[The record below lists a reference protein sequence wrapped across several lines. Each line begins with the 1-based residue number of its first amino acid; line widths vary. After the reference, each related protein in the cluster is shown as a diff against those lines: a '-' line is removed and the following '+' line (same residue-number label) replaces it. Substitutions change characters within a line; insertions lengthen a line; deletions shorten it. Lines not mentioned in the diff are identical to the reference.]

1 MPPALPSAGRRA
13 LLRGGGQGR
22 EGAGGRWAAGGTLP
36 ARPGPRCLCRA
47 GPAPDTAAGRPR
59 ALVRECWCACVSGGR
74 AAQGGV
80 CFIFTQ
86 AEKSLKPAKK
96 EKTIPGEGGWASLP
110 SWACAWWGWPW
121 GGGGGGTRSIGGWG
135 GVCHPGPRGGAP
147 KPWRP
152 ARHEGRGEPG
162 RSDPL
167 FVSWGRKGAD
177 DSDRQP
183 GATLAGAPKHPEL
196 RMGGAG
202 HWAPS
207 AGPARVC
214 SQT

>member
-22 EGAGGRWAAGGTLP
+22 EGACGRWAAGCTLP

-47 GPAPDTAAGRPR
+47 GPAPDSAAGRPG
-59 ALVRECWCACVSGGR
+59 ALVRECRCACVSGGR
-74 AAQGGV
+74 AAQGSV

-121 GGGGGGTRSIGGWG
+121 GGGGAGG
-135 GVCHPGPRGGAP
+135 GVPGASDGGVGSVTQDHGEGPRSPGAP
-147 KPWRP
+147 PDTREEESLGGLIHCLFP
-152 ARHEGRGEPG
+152 GEGRVQMTATG
-162 RSDPL
+162 RQ
-167 FVSWGRKGAD
+167 A
-177 DSDRQP
+177 
-183 GATLAGAPKHPEL
+183 GATLAG
-196 RMGGAG
+196 
-202 HWAPS
+202 
-207 AGPARVC
+207 GPT
-214 SQT
+214 S